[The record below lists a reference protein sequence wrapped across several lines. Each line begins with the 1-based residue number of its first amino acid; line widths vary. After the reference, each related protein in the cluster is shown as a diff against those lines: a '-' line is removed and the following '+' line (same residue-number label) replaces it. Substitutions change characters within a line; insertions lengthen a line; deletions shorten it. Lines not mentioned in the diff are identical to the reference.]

1 MAVSRYA
8 RQLRQLLCT
17 SLLVLMAVSLL
28 TRPVVSAI
36 SEIHAAA
43 HPELAAHGAGEH
55 SHGDAADDADAG
67 RTSDE
72 GQPEHTDG
80 LHGLMHQASGGAF
93 DRGVAA
99 LEVPTVSGRHLLVP
113 AVGNIA
119 RIPERLSS
127 PFRPPIA

>member
-1 MAVSRYA
+1 
-8 RQLRQLLCT
+8 
-17 SLLVLMAVSLL
+17 MAVSLL

-36 SEIHAAA
+36 SEMHAAA

-99 LEVPTVSGRHLLVP
+99 LEILRQLSESCCWKKALNYRMAVSQKDLDMQF
-113 AVGNIA
+113 
-119 RIPERLSS
+119 LSS
-127 PFRPPIA
+127 RHFEVLSFARS